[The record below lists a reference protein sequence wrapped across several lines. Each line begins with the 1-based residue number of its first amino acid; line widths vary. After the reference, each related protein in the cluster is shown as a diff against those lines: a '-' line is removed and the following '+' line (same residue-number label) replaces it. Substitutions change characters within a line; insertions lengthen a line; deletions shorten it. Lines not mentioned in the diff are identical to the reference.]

1 MGKKCCFELSMKI
14 YVCIAMYSCKC
25 KGSGWKLEKVRFC
38 EAMKHQE
45 RGYLTALTDARHR
58 ERVEGEGK

>member
-1 MGKKCCFELSMKI
+1 MKI